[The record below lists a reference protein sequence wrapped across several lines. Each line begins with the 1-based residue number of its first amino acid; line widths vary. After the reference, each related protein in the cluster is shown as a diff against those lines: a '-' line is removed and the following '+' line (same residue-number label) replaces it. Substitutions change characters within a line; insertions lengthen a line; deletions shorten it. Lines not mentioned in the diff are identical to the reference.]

1 MRKYDEKTRKYRRK
15 RQRKYEENMRKYE
28 ENRRTCLANPRQCE
42 RYRKFRRR
50 AAAAGGRGKRQS
62 KRHHYKP
69 YSKSNLLRK
78 GEAKRK
84 ARIKY
89 EENTKRIRRTCK
101 EMREDKPYS
110 KSDG

>member
-1 MRKYDEKTRKYRRK
+1 MENQMYHGRVG
-15 RQRKYEENMRKYE
+15 QRAEQ
-28 ENRRTCLANPRQCE
+28 AP
-42 RYRKFRRR
+42 KFRRR
-50 AAAAGGRGKRQS
+50 AAAAGGRGKRPS
-62 KRHHYKP
+62 KRHHNKP

-78 GEAKRK
+78 GGAKRK

-89 EENTKRIRRTCK
+89 EENTKKIQRTCK